1 MAPITYTHAIN
12 CVQSPSK
19 ISLHIYV
26 CMHIHTYMYA
36 YTLGVVGRPRHQHG
50 HAHTLPDTFACP
62 HLPTP
67 ALAVYRCTL
76 DHSTPSTPHAVLH
89 QTRPPCLPSGPP
101 RAMGRPC
108 TLTTLEHTRPS
119 YTRLSAGAR
128 SSSRMPM
135 HSCHSHTTRANYAQH
150 TSCAIYIYLYMYIYL
165 YICAAEL

>member
-1 MAPITYTHAIN
+1 MPWYFTCILLWVPRFGVPCQAHLFLRYSAAPT
-12 CVQSPSK
+12 
-19 ISLHIYV
+19 
-26 CMHIHTYMYA
+26 IH
-36 YTLGVVGRPRHQHG
+36 LGVVGRPRHQHG
-50 HAHTLPDTFACP
+50 HAHTLPDTCACP

-76 DHSTPSTPHAVLH
+76 HHSTPSTPHAVLH

-128 SSSRMPM
+128 SSSRMPL

-150 TSCAIYIYLYMYIYL
+150 TSCAIYIYPYMYIYL